1 MGVVTT
7 VSVATISKVLT
18 KVADD
23 LYESGKSKFQTKKAQ
38 WINQFKVKSLA
49 AQAIKVTKVRTLINS
64 EEPEFIENFYYPSKI
79 QFSPSLIK
87 KIDSLK
93 GFPQPFN
100 YVIQGTAGQGKSIF
114 LRYLFTRE
122 LRQETTTGRI
132 PIFVELKKSK

>member
-64 EEPEFIENFYYPSKI
+64 EVRCPR
-79 QFSPSLIK
+79 L
-87 KIDSLK
+87 
-93 GFPQPFN
+93 
-100 YVIQGTAGQGKSIF
+100 
-114 LRYLFTRE
+114 
-122 LRQETTTGRI
+122 
-132 PIFVELKKSK
+132 